1 MTISLNGNVCTE
13 VLPLTMPRTGAWHVG
28 VTVDGEIPL
37 TGAVTLDLV
46 GVKFLGTVVRGQPFV
61 GDTKLWIVGG
71 GGGMSRKL
79 DAKNYSSGPSV
90 RTIVKE
96 ILGDKETLSLESD
109 AGILNSVLPNY
120 HRMEGIASHALTT
133 VLGKLGAVWRI
144 LADGTVWIGK
154 DTYPEVAVPHVLED
168 EDWFSGILNIAPE
181 APTLRPGVTFLGHKI
196 EEVVHYASPDK
207 LRTEARLNSVNSSLG
222 KFLQLIQRE
231 IDYTKRYPA
240 RVSLVN
246 GDGTIQVVPDDQR
259 VRGNGLD
266 RVRVRSGVPGTITPK
281 KGARCLLGFDA
292 GDGSRPYAEGWD
304 DGEVETMVLADG
316 TAPTAHIGSTCNVFF
331 PPLMPIQGTLN
342 GQAFVGMLTIPDAGV
357 GIIQDGNPKV
367 LT

>member
-13 VLPLTMPRTGAWHVG
+13 VLPLSMPRVGAWHVG
-28 VTVDGEIPL
+28 VTVSGEVPI
-37 TGAVTLDLV
+37 TGRVTLELE
-46 GVKFLGTVVRGQPFV
+46 GVEFLGTVVRGQPFA
-61 GDTKLWIVGG
+61 GKTPLWIVGG
-71 GGGMSRKL
+71 GGSLSRKL
-79 DAKNYSSGPSV
+79 DAKNYASGPVV

-96 ILGDKETLSLESD
+96 ILGDKETLSTESD
-109 AGILNSVLPNY
+109 DALLGSVLPSY
-120 HRMEGIASHALTT
+120 HRIEGAASHALTT
-133 VLGKLGAVWRI
+133 VLSKIGASWRV

-154 DTYPEVAVPHVLED
+154 DTYPELSIPHVLED

-181 APTLRPGVTFLGHKI
+181 TPALRPGVTFLGHKI
-196 EEVVHYASPDK
+196 EEVVHYASPGK
-207 LRTEARLNSVNSSLG
+207 LRTEARLNSLSSSLG
-222 KFLQLIQRE
+222 KFLQLIRRE

-246 GDGTIQVVPDDQR
+246 GDGTIQVVPDDQT
-259 VRGNGLD
+259 VKGNGLD

-304 DGEVETMVLADG
+304 DGEVEEMALADG
-316 TAPTAHIGSTCNVFF
+316 AAPTAHVGSTVNVFF
-331 PPLMPIQGTLN
+331 PPLIQISGTLA
-342 GQAFVGMLTIPDAGV
+342 GQPFFGMLTITSAGV
-357 GIIQDGNPKV
+357 GIIQDGNNKV